1 MKLLFTTTLLLLG
14 MALSGQYNY
23 GLEVEQQD
31 AKIEGKLNLDSG
43 NENVFIGSNVGI
55 NNIDGSANSF
65 IGKDAGYSN
74 ISGSL
79 NSILGYG
86 AGSGNT
92 SGDFNSFF
100 GGFAGYLTST
110 GDSNSF
116 FGSNSGFANK
126 TGAANCFIGKDAGS
140 NNYSGSWNTFVG
152 SSSGSR
158 NTTGERNNFIGRYA
172 GYYNK
177 TGSFNIAIGHGAGP
191 SANNPNQSYRLYID
205 QVVGFP
211 VGNDNPL
218 IYGEFNNDL
227 VRINGTF
234 HVTETAKLEP
244 QATQPTGCNTQA
256 MGTMYVDTGGVLYFC
271 NGTAWKTVQLN

>member
-1 MKLLFTTTLLLLG
+1 MKNVIATTLLLCV
-14 MALSGQYNY
+14 SICYGQYNY
-23 GLEVEQQD
+23 GLEVEEQD

-55 NNIDGSANSF
+55 NNIDGSANCF
-65 IGKDAGYSN
+65 IGTGAGYAN
-74 ISGSL
+74 TSGNL

-86 AGSGNT
+86 AGCENT
-92 SGDFNSFF
+92 TGGFNSFF
-100 GGFAGYLTST
+100 GGFAGHLTRT

-116 FGSNSGFANK
+116 FGSNSGFANVE
-126 TGAANCFIGKDAGS
+126 GDANCFIGKDAGS
-140 NNYSGSWNTFVG
+140 NNFAGSWNTFIG
-152 SSSGSR
+152 TSSGSR
-158 NTTGERNNFIGRYA
+158 NTTGERNSFIGRYA

-191 SANNPNQSYRLYID
+191 SANNPNQSDRLYID

-227 VRINGTF
+227 VRINGTL
-234 HVTETAKLEP
+234 HISETAKLEP
-244 QATQPTGCNTQA
+244 QSIAPTCSTA
-256 MGTMYVDTGGVLYFC
+256 DMGTMYVDTGGILYFC